1 MFMMCLKHVCGVF
14 KHLAIKICVCVIFVK
29 KNLYLQMHNILV
41 NYITFFFGYPNTI
54 EQSIFIFYKRI
65 ARKKNL
71 DI

>member
-1 MFMMCLKHVCGVF
+1 
-14 KHLAIKICVCVIFVK
+14 
-29 KNLYLQMHNILV
+29 MHNILV